1 MSRKN
6 TLVLISVLLV
16 ILILAAWSPWI
27 TKSYAENKT
36 VKTFEDGQKGIVD
49 GCGFNCTGCGVIS
62 SNKIIFGYS
71 VVIEYGC
78 GFRMPE
84 DEDLNGET
92 TIFVSFIG
100 TVHNLKK

>member
-1 MSRKN
+1 MNAKN
-6 TLVLISVLLV
+6 IV
-16 ILILAAWSPWI
+16 ILIGILLLIFLAAWSPWI

-36 VKTFEDGQKGIVD
+36 VKAFEDGQKGIVD
-49 GCGFNCTGCGVIS
+49 GCGFNCTGCGIVS
-62 SNKIIFGYS
+62 SNKVIFGYS

-78 GFRMPE
+78 GFKILQ
-84 DEDLNGET
+84 DEDLNGKT